1 MDILPPELW
10 EKIILYMNYDT
21 IKKFRNLNNYTKDF
35 CIKMRKLLVDLFS
48 KDLMNTSNYNKQQH
62 DFYEKVKLIKNRM
75 IVAYT
80 NDPYIIIRYNNY
92 YITIHEKLS
101 IREDLKYIEDA
112 HIIIK
117 LEIENI
123 LHLKYNINNPNCLD
137 EINHFEYGIDKLNG
151 QNHGLPFNLLQL
163 YTDLYLSED
172 GDVYSFIDYENR
184 MNKMTKI
191 NGLDKIRQ
199 IIDRYEL
206 LSINGDIYKSLEHD
220 NIFIL
225 DERFKN
231 IIKVN
236 IKSDGPYDCIWYY
249 LDNKGNITI
258 VNENNTY
265 YSVIETGKNIIEII
279 NIDNFLCALDDNMK
293 LYIYY
298 YENFIKEY
306 DLLNL

>member
-1 MDILPPELW
+1 
-10 EKIILYMNYDT
+10 
-21 IKKFRNLNNYTKDF
+21 
-35 CIKMRKLLVDLFS
+35 
-48 KDLMNTSNYNKQQH
+48 
-62 DFYEKVKLIKNRM
+62 
-75 IVAYT
+75 
-80 NDPYIIIRYNNY
+80 
-92 YITIHEKLS
+92 
-101 IREDLKYIEDA
+101 
-112 HIIIK
+112 
-117 LEIENI
+117 
-123 LHLKYNINNPNCLD
+123 
-137 EINHFEYGIDKLNG
+137 
-151 QNHGLPFNLLQL
+151 
-163 YTDLYLSED
+163 
-172 GDVYSFIDYENR
+172 